1 VRENWC
7 CTKESR
13 LPCRTSVTSLRL
25 VALVVLHL
33 HTLKEN
39 ILPGH
44 RDFLVQHEFA
54 RIRHPLYLI
63 IHTNNPPVGPICQSL
78 SFLKLFH
85 PSFSG
90 LSLLSLLPPLLL
102 CPTVQALLPPA
113 VPPSRRWKEVLE
125 LARTQPRG
133 SSLPLPPATSHPP
146 PAYTD
151 TEHGATSM
159 VSKGDRDP
167 LISLP

>member
-13 LPCRTSVTSLRL
+13 LPCRTSATSLRL

-44 RDFLVQHEFA
+44 RDFPVQHEFA
-54 RIRHPLYLI
+54 RTRHPLYLI

-78 SFLKLFH
+78 SFSKLFH

-90 LSLLSLLPPLLL
+90 LSLSSHSFLLCSSAQPSERCCPLLFLPPGGRRRSWSSRERSRGGAS
-102 CPTVQALLPPA
+102 CPGRPLQATRRPPTQT
-113 VPPSRRWKEVLE
+113 PST
-125 LARTQPRG
+125 AQ
-133 SSLPLPPATSHPP
+133 HPW
-146 PAYTD
+146 
-151 TEHGATSM
+151 
-159 VSKGDRDP
+159 
-167 LISLP
+167 